1 MKHIYL
7 FLSLTLLFTACS
19 KDDFDPSK
27 PKNGQEVELFVDHY
41 IAGGDQR
48 LFRSDNRNENLGT
61 YVENFDEREIGYTY
75 LIKAKVV
82 VPENILWD
90 GPAYWFEYIK
100 TIRKDKYLGSDPF
113 ALPLFGSWL
122 PNPFFCLTK
131 EAGKFSYYSGY
142 DLTPA
147 NDTVQADLEKAFVKG
162 QEILTSAGPRVLSIF
177 VKHDP
182 ANYTKGYIVY
192 RVAL

>member
-1 MKHIYL
+1 MKHFYL
-7 FLSLTLLFTACS
+7 LLSLIFLFTACS
-19 KDDFDPSK
+19 KDEFDRSK
-27 PKNGQEVELFVDHY
+27 PKNGQEVELYVDHY
-41 IAGGDQR
+41 IAGGNQR
-48 LFRSDNRNENLGT
+48 LFITSNRAENLGT
-61 YVENFDEREIGYTY
+61 YVNNFDEREIGYTY

-90 GPAYWFEYIK
+90 GPAYWFEHIK
-100 TIRKDKYLGSDPF
+100 TIRKDKYQGSDTF
-113 ALPLFGSWL
+113 ALPLFGSWM

-142 DLTPA
+142 DLAPA
-147 NDTVQADLEKAFVKG
+147 NDTVQADLEKALVKG
-162 QEILTSAGPRVLSIF
+162 REVLTSGGPRALNIF

-192 RVAL
+192 RVEL